1 MADAFEQY
9 ELALDA
15 MLGELFVQLLRL
27 FVVHGGVKEAVEDER
42 RKERRARAIDALL
55 ELRKRAPA
63 VSDSKI
69 HAARE
74 KNRP

>member
-1 MADAFEQY
+1 MATVNFSVPEEIKRAFDS
-9 ELALDA
+9 AFSGKNKSA
-15 MLGELFVQLLRL
+15 IIARL
-27 FVVHGGVKEAVEDER
+27 MGEAVEDER